1 MSMKS
6 QVRAVLI
13 AVTVVATYAPS
24 FADDLSTQQM
34 IEALQ
39 PKKKSLTRS
48 LTGGSTQASPEDQQF
63 VDGLKGTTRAI
74 VVEERAKLAEVVKKY
89 DMPQFDMEIY
99 FDFNSSNIAQKAIPA
114 LIKLGQT
121 LNDPSLAQQ
130 SIIISGHT
138 DAVGSDSYN
147 QALSESRAQSVKSFL
162 VDNFNIDPKRLIAV
176 GYGEEQLK
184 NASMPEADEN
194 RRVSVVNVVM

>member
-1 MSMKS
+1 MRTIA
-6 QVRAVLI
+6 RAALI
-13 AVTVVATYAPS
+13 AITATINSAATY
-24 FADDLSTQQM
+24 ADDLSTQQM

-48 LTGGSTQASPEDQQF
+48 LTGSNTQASPEDQQF

-74 VVEERAKLAEVVKKY
+74 VVEERKKLAEVVKKY

-99 FDFNSSNIAQKAIPA
+99 FDFNSSNISQEAIPT

-121 LNDPSLAQQ
+121 LNDPSLSQQ

-138 DAVGSDSYN
+138 DAVGSDDYN
-147 QALSESRAQSVKSFL
+147 QELSESRAQSVKAFL
-162 VDNFNIDPKRLIAV
+162 VYNFQIDPKRLIAV

-184 NASMPEADEN
+184 NASMPDADEN

>member
-1 MSMKS
+1 MRNI
-6 QVRAVLI
+6 VNAIAVLVI
-13 AVTVVATYAPS
+13 LGSAVPLAH
-24 FADDLSTQQM
+24 ADDLSTQQM

-48 LTGGSTQASPEDQQF
+48 LTGGSTQVSPDDQQF

-74 VVEERAKLAEVVKKY
+74 VVEERKKLAEVVKKY

-99 FDFNSSNIAQKAIPA
+99 FDFNSSNISQQAIPT

-121 LNDPSLAQQ
+121 LNDQSLLKQN
-130 SIIISGHT
+130 IIISGHT
-138 DAVGSDSYN
+138 DALGSDGYN
-147 QALSESRAQSVKSFL
+147 QQLSESRAKSVKSFL
-162 VDNFNIDPKRLIAV
+162 VDNFQIDPKRLIAV

-184 NASMPEADEN
+184 NESMPDADGN
-194 RRVSVVNVVM
+194 RRVTIVNITM

>member
-1 MSMKS
+1 MRNI
-6 QVRAVLI
+6 VNAIAVLVI
-13 AVTVVATYAPS
+13 LGSAVPLAH
-24 FADDLSTQQM
+24 ADDLSTQQM

-48 LTGGSTQASPEDQQF
+48 LTGGSTQVSPDDQQF

-74 VVEERAKLAEVVKKY
+74 VVEERKKLAEVVKKY

-99 FDFNSSNIAQKAIPA
+99 FDFNSSNISQQAIPT

-121 LNDPSLAQQ
+121 LNDQSLLKQN
-130 SIIISGHT
+130 IIISGHT
-138 DAVGSDSYN
+138 DALGSDGYN
-147 QALSESRAQSVKSFL
+147 QQLSESRAKSVKSFL
-162 VDNFNIDPKRLIAV
+162 VDNFQIDPKRLIAV

-184 NASMPEADEN
+184 NESMPDADEN
-194 RRVSVVNVVM
+194 RRVTIVNITM